1 MTLKKLLFVSAMSGV
16 FASAGCQAQN
26 PEESAKQAADAARG
40 EVQDAAATAR
50 VAVEEARTAA
60 QAAVETATRNAE
72 R

>member
-40 EVQDAAATAR
+40 EVQDAAATAACTTTDGGDR
-50 VAVEEARTAA
+50 GAGGC
-60 QAAVETATRNAE
+60 
-72 R
+72 